1 MKQKSLLKT
10 MLLLCA
16 LIAGSSNVWADDPTV
31 TITISSFTDLP
42 TSGSATYGTYSWTA
56 NGVSGKGQICANSS
70 STSLQMNGGNAN
82 GKIIY
87 NTTAIPGSIKKI
99 NLIKASGSNRSYSVY
114 GRTSAF
120 SGSGTEYGTLIA
132 TSNIADGTGRD
143 YTVATG
149 DYNYFVVV
157 NNASNAAYLA
167 SITVTYEVLTKHT
180 LSSAVSPTGVGTVT
194 LGATSIGEGKSTTI
208 EATVTNPAYRFK
220 NWTKTSGTIA
230 DADAAST
237 TFTMGTADATVTAN
251 FELIPT
257 HKANVTAPSG
267 GTITIKDGDDVIA
280 AGSDVLEG
288 TELTIIAAAGAGK
301 KFGSWSLT
309 GAVPAST
316 TDATTTFTMGT
327 TDVTIAATFDDATTH
342 PIHWSVNGSV
352 VKTDNVVEGEAIAFD
367 APASGIPAGYIFKG
381 WSASA
386 ILTPQAVAPAYVS
399 SATSTAE
406 VTYYAVMAVK
416 TASAPD
422 TYEKLANNSFDAD
435 ATYVMAGEQSG
446 SVTTLWYL
454 KSYESVDADIA
465 WGLSTSA
472 PATEAPVTFKLSGTA
487 AALIAKDNSGNYL
500 AKSSA
505 DKKFAMSSTSSTVYL
520 HTDGAIKTASD
531 GWLMRYNYNSGNGGF
546 RWYTGTTGQ
555 QAYFYKVI
563 DNNVYKNY
571 CTTLPTD
578 PVSVT
583 PGKKY
588 TTLTSVYP
596 LDFSGVAELEAYI
609 VKDDDLSDDAVTLT
623 QVNKVPANTGLVLKA
638 SSTGSPIDVPVLE
651 GAADDVTGNLMAGS
665 ATETTAIAANAGYIL
680 KDGVFHPASAGT
692 LPAGKA
698 YLNIAVSSAP
708 VLYLDFGGTTGINTL
723 NVERETLNGEVYNL
737 NGQRVAQPTK
747 GLYIVNGKKV
757 IIK

>member
-1 MKQKSLLKT
+1 
-10 MLLLCA
+10 MLLLCT
-16 LIAGSSNVWADDPTV
+16 LIAGCSSVWAADP
-31 TITISSFTDLP
+31 TITITRSSFTD
-42 TSGSATYGTYSWTA
+42 ATTGYGTYSWTA
-56 NGVSGKGQICANSS
+56 GGVSGKGQIYGTNEDDM
-70 STSLQMNGGNAN
+70 QMNGGNTN

-99 NLIKASGSNRSYSVY
+99 NIVRASTGSNRSYSVY
-114 GRTSAF
+114 GRTTAY
-120 SGSGTEYGTLIA
+120 SGSGDYGTLISTA
-132 TSNIADGTGRD
+132 NIQTSGRD
-143 YTVATG
+143 YTVSSG
-149 DYNYFVVV
+149 DYNYFVIV
-157 NNASNAAYLA
+157 NATSNAAYLA

-180 LSSAVSPTGVGTVT
+180 LSSAISPTGVGTVT

-230 DADAAST
+230 DADVAST

-301 KFGSWSLT
+301 KFGSWSLI

-316 TDATTTFTMGT
+316 TDATTTFMMGT

-342 PIHWSVNGSV
+342 PIHWNVNGSV
-352 VKTDNVVEGEAIAFD
+352 VKTDNVVEGETITFD

-386 ILTPQAVAPAYVS
+386 ILTPQAVAPTYVN
-399 SATSTAE
+399 SATSTTE
-406 VTYYAVMAVK
+406 VTYYAVMSVK

-487 AALIAKDNSGNYL
+487 AALFAKDNSGNYL

-520 HTDGAIKTASD
+520 NTDGAIKTASD

-555 QAYFYKVI
+555 QAYFYKVV

-578 PVSVT
+578 PVSIT
-583 PGKKY
+583 PGKTY

-596 LDFSGVAELEAYI
+596 LDFSGIAEVEAYI
-609 VKDDDLSDDAVTLT
+609 VKDDDLSDNAVTLT
-623 QVNKVPANTGLVLKA
+623 QVSKVPANTGLILKA
-638 SSTGSPIDVPVLE
+638 NSTGSPIDVPVLV
-651 GAADDVTGNLMAGS
+651 GAADDVTGNLMTGS
-665 ATETTAIAANAGYIL
+665 ATETTDIAANGGYIL
-680 KDGVFHPASAGT
+680 KDGVFQPSSGGD

-698 YLNIAVSSAP
+698 YLNIAVPAGAP
-708 VLYLDFGGTTGINTL
+708 ALTLNFGDLTPTGIDASLKNKEEL
-723 NVERETLNGEVYNL
+723 IKEGVFNL
-737 NGQRVAQPTK
+737 AGQRVMNPTK
-747 GLYIVNGKKV
+747 GLYIVSGRKV
-757 IIK
+757 VIK